1 LLSLSLSLSS
11 QHTRY
16 TLNIMQSSFTLL
28 ALAFAAVCVAD
39 SSAVTNGPNAPAT
52 SASKNNAPQ
61 LVRRQLD
68 PFNPIGVITGSVGV
82 HKSNTNAR
90 MAVDIQR
97 QLDTVERTVERLEAT
112 EHRIRSLAQ
121 LTRRLI
127 GTAVGAAG
135 IHKSKKLRKQIM
147 VMIEQASSLRNR
159 VNELLEAEGLPVEHP
174 LSEFNLAGKRKSR
187 RQRRK
192 ERKAA
197 KHLERRQVGLGFILG
212 PVAVHKANHDR
223 RMLQAITELIKS
235 ILEDAPKVEQ
245 AQATKM
251 ARGGQRPGGMAPMM
265 MRGPGGNGQAGGR
278 RVSITQVHFSN

>member
-1 LLSLSLSLSS
+1 M
-11 QHTRY
+11 H
-16 TLNIMQSSFTLL
+16 SSFTLL
-28 ALAFAAVCVAD
+28 ALAFAAAVCVAD
-39 SSAVTNGPNAPAT
+39 SSAVTAGPNAPAT

-61 LVRRQLD
+61 LVRRQFD
-68 PFNPIGVITGSVGV
+68 PLNPVGVITGSVGV

-135 IHKSKKLRKQIM
+135 IHKSKKLRKHIM
-147 VMIEQASSLRNR
+147 VMIEQAAGLRNR

-197 KHLERRQVGLGFILG
+197 KHLERRQFGLGIILG

-223 RMLQAITELIKS
+223 RMLEAIEAVIKS
-235 ILEDAPKVEQ
+235 IVEDAPKVEQ

-251 ARGGQRPGGMAPMM
+251 ARGGPRRSGMAPMM
-265 MRGPGGNGQAGGR
+265 MRGPGGNGPAGGR

>member
-1 LLSLSLSLSS
+1 MFSAMRRGARLPLSV
-11 QHTRY
+11 
-16 TLNIMQSSFTLL
+16 L
-28 ALAFAAVCVAD
+28 ALAFAAVFCAAD
-39 SSAVTNGPNAPAT
+39 SSAVTNGPNAPAQAT
-52 SASKNNAPQ
+52 SANKNTAPQ

-68 PFNPIGVITGSVGV
+68 PFNPIGIITGSVGV

-112 EHRIRSLAQ
+112 EHRVRSLAQ

-135 IHKSKKLRKQIM
+135 IHKSKKLRKHIM
-147 VMIEQASSLRNR
+147 VMIEQAAGLRNR

-197 KHLERRQVGLGFILG
+197 KHLERRQLGLGIILG

-223 RMLQAITELIKS
+223 RMLEAIAAVIKS
-235 ILEDAPKVEQ
+235 TLEDALKVDR
-245 AQATKM
+245 AQAAKL
-251 ARGGQRPGGMAPMM
+251 ARGGPRPGGMPM
-265 MRGPGGNGQAGGR
+265 MRGPGGNGPAGGR